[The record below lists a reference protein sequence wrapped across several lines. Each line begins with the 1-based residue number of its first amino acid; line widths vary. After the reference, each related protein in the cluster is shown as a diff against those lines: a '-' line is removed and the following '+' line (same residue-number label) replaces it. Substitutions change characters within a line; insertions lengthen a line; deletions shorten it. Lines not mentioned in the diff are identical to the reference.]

1 MEAHV
6 TSDPGGYSLVVY
18 AGHGCNG
25 SQSHT
30 CIHVQPHTTHTNTHA
45 SCNTCLPTF
54 IYTIYTYTPHYTT
67 SQLAFVHATHA
78 HQWYMQTH
86 ESTHTTWKYAN
97 TATCHHPIPTCINLN
112 VESTYVREN
121 TWCLSLW
128 FSFLNIA
135 ISSPTLS
142 WKCHDLTFSYSC
154 IDSILS

>member
-30 CIHVQPHTTHTNTHA
+30 CIHVQILLTQTHTH
-45 SCNTCLPTF
+45 
-54 IYTIYTYTPHYTT
+54 
-67 SQLAFVHATHA
+67 HATPAYLPSYIPYIHT
-78 HQWYMQTH
+78 HLTTQHHNSHLCMLHMHTNGTCKHMKVHIQHENMQTQPRA
-86 ESTHTTWKYAN
+86 TT
-97 TATCHHPIPTCINLN
+97 PIPTCINLN